1 MKLIGMLDSPFV
13 RRAAITL
20 KLKGISFEHQSLSVF
35 RNFDEFQ
42 SINPLVKAPT
52 LIGDEGWQ
60 MVDSS
65 MIIDWAESVGS
76 GASLMP
82 SEPAARLRTLQLLG
96 LALTACEKS
105 VQIVYEGKRAESHRD
120 QDWLTRIKD
129 QLTAA
134 YAALEREASGRNS
147 WLVGDTLTQADITV
161 AVAWGFTQ
169 LMQPELIQ
177 AADHPA
183 LAVLSARAEQL
194 PEFAALPPT

>member
-20 KLKGISFEHQSLSVF
+20 TLKGIPFEHLSLSVF
-35 RNFDEFQ
+35 RNFSEFQ

-65 MIIDWAESVGS
+65 MIIDWAESIGT

-82 SEPAARLRTLQLLG
+82 GEPTARLRALRLLG

-105 VQIVYEGKRAESHRD
+105 VQIVYEGKRDENHRD
-120 QDWLTRIKD
+120 PSWLSRVEG
-129 QLTAA
+129 QLASA
-134 YAALEREASGRNS
+134 YAALEQEATGRHG
-147 WLVGDTLTQADITV
+147 WLVGETLTQADITV

-169 LMQPELIQ
+169 LMQPELITT
-177 AADHPA
+177 ARHPA
-183 LAVLSARAEQL
+183 LAALSARAEQL
-194 PEFAALPPT
+194 PAFMALPPT